1 MTTRSFNENRSRA
14 LVKGY
19 NYYDLYFFFLHF
31 QTFYII
37 NILKRITEGHF
48 VGHDAFIFITRT
60 MHYNWAS
67 LWTAC
72 VFIMCIGCRK
82 AKGRKWHCVNFQKS
96 KSHINVLY
104 RHAGP
109 LTRHKNI
116 ILVVVLDVGAPFLR
130 WRRMCHSPTLANLSD

>member
-60 MHYNWAS
+60 MNEPTTIERAFGRRVY
-67 LWTAC
+67 LLC
-72 VFIMCIGCRK
+72 VSAVERQKDVNDIVLIFRK
-82 AKGRKWHCVNFQKS
+82 AKA
-96 KSHINVLY
+96 I
-104 RHAGP
+104 
-109 LTRHKNI
+109 LTFCTATPA
-116 ILVVVLDVGAPFLR
+116 L
-130 WRRMCHSPTLANLSD
+130 